1 MAVREDTPRDVR
13 HEPARQAR
21 HGRPRPFGGRFRLPT
36 LRFSGAAMAM
46 STVVGISIAT
56 TLLLNEQQGIGRRA
70 GVARVGSTPPPT
82 PGATDRAEA
91 VSAQT
96 PADGRSSAP
105 SDGHPAAGRPSTGP
119 SAHLSARPSGPA
131 PVAATPPA
139 PRTAGP
145 GTPQTGGQ
153 TGGQASAGQDAPAPG
168 TQLTG
173 TEAGAPAPAGPSP
186 SPSASVPGW
195 DAKQPGYAPS
205 VPSAPDQGSNAPG
218 PRPIAPN
225 RPVPPPAAPLPDTGV
240 ATGVPGKDAPA
251 DPAEGT
257 GPAGPGSVP
266 DSDPASVPDTDH
278 ALTGAGLLS
287 PLGRDGLR
295 HRLTLAVAEP
305 VTAFQAEFRLAP
317 GESAPG
323 TGAAWTDLPGAVV
336 TAQQERGTLVYRFT
350 TPPGTD
356 VRPGH
361 YTFAVRGARTAAESS
376 AAVRK
381 APPAESWSASAF
393 ALDHPR
399 AVAALGGFGPAQP
412 PPVAPGTPGT
422 PDARA
427 AAPLPRPT
435 VGPDPAPAPAPDLV
449 PALEPA
455 TGPATAAR

>member
-1 MAVREDTPRDVR
+1 MAVREDTARDVR

-70 GVARVGSTPPPT
+70 GVARVGTTPPPT
-82 PGATDRAEA
+82 PGATDQAEA
-91 VSAQT
+91 ASAQT
-96 PADGRSSAP
+96 PTDGLSSAP
-105 SDGHPAAGRPSTGP
+105 SAGHPAAGRPSTGP
-119 SAHLSARPSGPA
+119 SGHLSARPSGPA

-153 TGGQASAGQDAPAPG
+153 ASAGQDAPAPG
-168 TQLTG
+168 TQLAG
-173 TEAGAPAPAGPSP
+173 TEAGTPAPAGPSP
-186 SPSASVPGW
+186 SPSVPVPDW
-195 DAKQPGYAPS
+195 QAKQPGYG
-205 VPSAPDQGSNAPG
+205 PSAPGQGANAPG
-218 PRPIAPN
+218 PRPTAPT
-225 RPVPPPAAPLPDTGV
+225 RPVPPPPGATLPDSGV
-240 ATGVPGKDAPA
+240 AAGVPGKDAPA

-257 GPAGPGSVP
+257 GPAGPGN
-266 DSDPASVPDTDH
+266 VPDTDH
-278 ALTGAGLLS
+278 ALSGVGLLS
-287 PLGRDGLR
+287 PLGPDGLR

-361 YTFAVRGARTAAESS
+361 YTFAVRGARAAAEPS

-381 APPAESWSASAF
+381 APPAESWSAAAF

-412 PPVAPGTPGT
+412 LPVAPCAPG
-422 PDARA
+422 ARA

-435 VGPDPAPAPAPDLV
+435 VGPDPAPTAAPDFV

-455 TGPATAAR
+455 TGPAPAAR